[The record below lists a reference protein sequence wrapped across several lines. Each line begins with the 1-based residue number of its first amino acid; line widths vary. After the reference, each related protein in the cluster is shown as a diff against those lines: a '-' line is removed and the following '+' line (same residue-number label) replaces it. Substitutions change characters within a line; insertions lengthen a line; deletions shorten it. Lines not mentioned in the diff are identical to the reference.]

1 MHNVFVIEYLNFK
14 YLIFIDE
21 GVGYFVKR
29 ISWQMCSV
37 NAVLFA
43 DAANLISNKYIVMH
57 EHNLMS
63 DLALIMALPNE
74 SKGLFEAEGITVHYS
89 GIGKVNAAFKAYEVI
104 SKTGCKTVLNLGT
117 AGSSVFDAHT
127 LVEVTEFVQ
136 RDMDVSP
143 LGFPVGTTPL
153 DSEYPAGIILE
164 PYFQNLPQGTCGT
177 GDNFETGTPKV
188 PCNLVDMEGYA
199 IAKVCKKL
207 GVRLI
212 SVKYITDGANDT
224 AHLDWEENL
233 LLGAQK
239 LLSLYKSI

>member
-1 MHNVFVIEYLNFK
+1 MK
-14 YLIFIDE
+14 
-21 GVGYFVKR
+21 
-29 ISWQMCSV
+29 Q
-37 NAVLFA
+37 
-43 DAANLISNKYIVMH
+43 
-57 EHNLMS
+57 
-63 DLALIMALPNE
+63 DLALMMALANE
-74 SKGLFEAEGITVHYS
+74 SKGLFESAGIDVHYS
-89 GIGKVNAAFKAYEVI
+89 GIGKVNAAFKAYDVI
-104 SKTGCKTVLNLGT
+104 QKTGCKTLLNLGT
-117 AGSSVFDAHT
+117 AGSSHFDAHA

-143 LGFPVGTTPL
+143 LGFAVGVTPL
-153 DSEYPAGIILE
+153 EDAQGI
-164 PYFQNLPQGTCGT
+164 CGT
-177 GDNFETGTPKV
+177 GDSFETGLPKV

-239 LLSLYKSI
+239 LLSLYQSLKS

>member
-1 MHNVFVIEYLNFK
+1 
-14 YLIFIDE
+14 
-21 GVGYFVKR
+21 
-29 ISWQMCSV
+29 
-37 NAVLFA
+37 
-43 DAANLISNKYIVMH
+43 
-57 EHNLMS
+57 MS
-63 DLALIMALPNE
+63 ELALIMALPNE
-74 SKGLFEAEGITVHYS
+74 SKGLFEAEGIQVHYS
-89 GIGKVNAAFKAYEVI
+89 GIGKVNAAFKAYEI
-104 SKTGCKTVLNLGT
+104 IQTTGCKTLLNLGS
-117 AGSSVFDAHT
+117 AGSAFFDAHA
-127 LVEVTEFVQ
+127 LVEVNQFVQ

-143 LGFPVGTTPL
+143 LGFAVGTTPM
-153 DSEYPAGIILE
+153 DQDYPAEIQLDC
-164 PYFQNLPQGTCGT
+164 YFKHLPQGVCGT
-177 GDNFETGTPKV
+177 GDQFETGTPKV

>member
-1 MHNVFVIEYLNFK
+1 
-14 YLIFIDE
+14 
-21 GVGYFVKR
+21 
-29 ISWQMCSV
+29 
-37 NAVLFA
+37 
-43 DAANLISNKYIVMH
+43 
-57 EHNLMS
+57 MS

-74 SKGLFEAEGITVHYS
+74 SKGLFEADGIQVHYS
-89 GIGKVNAAFKAYEVI
+89 GIGKVNAAFKAFEVI
-104 SKTGCKTVLNLGT
+104 QNTGCSTLLNLGT
-117 AGSSVFDAHT
+117 AGSSHFNAHE

-143 LGFPVGTTPL
+143 LGFAVGVTPM
-153 DSEYPAGIILE
+153 DDDHPAEIHLEAYFPHLEKGI
-164 PYFQNLPQGTCGT
+164 CGT
-177 GDNFETGTPKV
+177 GDSFETGIPKV
-188 PCNLVDMEGYA
+188 PCDLVDMEGYA

-239 LLSLYKSI
+239 LLKLYQTVK